1 MIEKPPDTLIKPH
14 QAMMTTV
21 AWKIERKSKMETVS
35 TPTTAPMPKIISLI
49 SLLSV
54 MLLMTVMMLFA
65 VDDAY
70 ADEGNDTST
79 VGQRIAVT
87 VVWDTSPNTAGIW
100 DDMMA
105 LAKQAVTAL
114 KPGDRLEVVSAH
126 HGDGRL
132 RVSQEIKAA
141 DAQEVSTIVDLLK
154 NIQRGKFFATD
165 VAAALELAFQR
176 LDRLDARHGAMRVV
190 VVVLTD
196 GDIANDQVDQIL
208 KLATVFRARGWSFHF
223 IGKDDTARRLLVA
236 ASQGELAW
244 SLVSKADPAKWLD
257 EIRKAAEQSSK
268 DGTPKTVPPTDH
280 ERNAS
285 TSKPSPADD
294 NTNKESGSFKS
305 SSTKPSASVV
315 PPVLP
320 IAGDAHLP
328 SLPPPSNS
336 PCPTSAPTDGA
347 TMGGAAGAPPATRP
361 ASSPACPTTNSA
373 GMGGRRQEAGAIVAD
388 NEQTP
393 TSTAPTQSED
403 RTFAAPG
410 GMAAAA
416 TTTQPAY
423 HSETQP
429 GLLTQSAGGTAVE
442 PSVPAPQT
450 EAEAF
455 PELGLEPRE
464 IHNQQHGPQVPS
476 GTKGP
481 HAGQS
486 PATRATAPNGTW
498 WTSFFNNLWDHWLAR
513 LIVNI
518 AGIAVAAVMA
528 IAVFRGLTASR
539 QWRVK
544 VAASLRKVPRQA
556 KLPEVLLAATNGQT
570 FRLGAINT
578 LRAIHVGARQD
589 NVIRLSDPAVA
600 PRHLRLFVSRR
611 GLMLKN
617 LATTPVIVNGSKL
630 RPRRKMPL
638 ILPAAVKLGEKATLN
653 LRLARHGAPEE

>member
-1 MIEKPPDTLIKPH
+1 MRYLKT
-14 QAMMTTV
+14 
-21 AWKIERKSKMETVS
+21 
-35 TPTTAPMPKIISLI
+35 ISLI
-49 SLLSV
+49 SPLRV
-54 MLLMTVMMLFA
+54 MLA
-65 VDDAY
+65 VVLTIAACKAY
-70 ADEGNDTST
+70 AGEGAGTNTG
-79 VGQRIAVT
+79 GQRVAVT
-87 VVWDTSPNTAGIW
+87 VVWDTSPKTTGIW
-100 DDMMA
+100 ADMLA

-132 RVSQEIKAA
+132 RLSQEIKAA
-141 DAQEVSTIVDLLK
+141 DAQEVSTIVDLLQ

-165 VAAALELAFQR
+165 IASALELAFQR
-176 LDRLDARHGAMRVV
+176 IDRLDARHGAMQVV

-196 GDIANDQVDQIL
+196 GDIANDQIDQIL
-208 KLATVFRARGWSFHF
+208 KLATVFRARGWSLHF

-257 EIRKAAEQSSK
+257 EIRKAAEQSK
-268 DGTPKTVPPTDH
+268 DGTPKPVPPTDH

-285 TSKPSPADD
+285 TSKPSPVDD
-294 NTNKESGSFKS
+294 NTNKEAESFQN
-305 SSTKPSASVV
+305 SSTKTSASVV
-315 PPVLP
+315 PPILP

-336 PCPTSAPTDGA
+336 SYPTSAPTDGA
-347 TMGGAAGAPPATRP
+347 TRGGAADAPPATRP
-361 ASSPACPTTNSA
+361 AFSPACPTTCSA
-373 GMGGRRQEAGAIVAD
+373 GMGGRRQAAGTIVAD

-393 TSTAPTQSED
+393 ASPATAPSGDQTV
-403 RTFAAPG
+403 AAPG

-423 HSETQP
+423 QSDTQP
-429 GLLTQSAGGTAVE
+429 GLVTQSAGDTAVE
-442 PSVPAPQT
+442 PGVPPPQT
-450 EAEAF
+450 AAEAF
-455 PELGLEPRE
+455 PELGAEPRE
-464 IHNQQHGPQVPS
+464 FHNQQHGPPVPG
-476 GTKGP
+476 GTKRP

-486 PATRATAPNGTW
+486 PAPRATAPNGTW
-498 WTSFFNNLWDHWLAR
+498 WTSFFNNLRNHWLAR

-518 AGIAVAAVMA
+518 AGIALAAVAA
-528 IAVFRGLTASR
+528 IAVLRGMTAAR

-544 VAASLRKVPRQA
+544 VAASLQKVPRQV
-556 KLPEVLLAATNGQT
+556 KLPEVLLAATNGQS
-570 FRLGAINT
+570 FMLGALNT
-578 LRAIHVGARQD
+578 FRAIHIGARQD
-589 NVIRLSDPAVA
+589 NVIRLADPAVA
-600 PRHLRLFVSRR
+600 PRHLRLFASRR

-653 LRLARHGAPEE
+653 LRLARNGAPEE